1 MKSEKSCGAIVLSPD
16 NTNRKVLLIKHE
28 NGGHWAFPKGHVE
41 EGETEV
47 ETALR
52 EIKEETGLSTD
63 LSTAYRKSVSY
74 SPAPGIIKEV
84 VYFIAF
90 AHTETIEKQDAEV
103 TDFAWMPFNE
113 ALQAI
118 TYDND
123 KSILQSA
130 IDFIE
135 GMKKYEKRKG
145 VASIMRRPVF
155 TSKIAVMG
163 PAQVNDG
170 FAGGQAIESP
180 NRNRSYRAC
189 VQLRVKT
196 SSTANLS

>member
-1 MKSEKSCGAIVLSPD
+1 
-16 NTNRKVLLIKHE
+16 
-28 NGGHWAFPKGHVE
+28 
-41 EGETEV
+41 
-47 ETALR
+47 
-52 EIKEETGLSTD
+52 LSTD
-63 LSTAYRKSVSY
+63 LSTTFRKSVSY
-74 SPAPGIIKEV
+74 SPAPDVIKEV

-135 GMKKYEKRKG
+135 GMK
-145 VASIMRRPVF
+145 
-155 TSKIAVMG
+155 
-163 PAQVNDG
+163 N
-170 FAGGQAIESP
+170 
-180 NRNRSYRAC
+180 
-189 VQLRVKT
+189 
-196 SSTANLS
+196 

>member
-1 MKSEKSCGAIVLSPD
+1 MIDALRFWKSKMKQTNGASTMKSEKSCGAIVLSPD

-63 LSTAYRKSVSY
+63 LSTAFRKSVSY
-74 SPAPGIIKEV
+74 SPAPSIIKEV

-135 GMKKYEKRKG
+135 GMK
-145 VASIMRRPVF
+145 
-155 TSKIAVMG
+155 
-163 PAQVNDG
+163 N
-170 FAGGQAIESP
+170 
-180 NRNRSYRAC
+180 
-189 VQLRVKT
+189 
-196 SSTANLS
+196 

>member
-1 MKSEKSCGAIVLSPD
+1 MKSEKSCGAIVLSPGH
-16 NTNRKVLLIKHE
+16 TNRKVLLIKHE

-41 EGETEV
+41 HDETEV

-52 EIKEETGLSTD
+52 EIKEETGLDAD
-63 LSTAYRKSVSY
+63 LSTAFRKSVSY
-74 SPAPGIIKEV
+74 SPAPGVMKEV

-118 TYDND
+118 TYEND

-135 GMKKYEKRKG
+135 GMK
-145 VASIMRRPVF
+145 
-155 TSKIAVMG
+155 
-163 PAQVNDG
+163 N
-170 FAGGQAIESP
+170 
-180 NRNRSYRAC
+180 
-189 VQLRVKT
+189 
-196 SSTANLS
+196 

>member
-1 MKSEKSCGAIVLSPD
+1 MFVLKITNYGKSFISDSDANRTFFLLYCNHTSNWMKKQMNGAYTMKSEKSCGAIVLSPD

-41 EGETEV
+41 DGETEV

-52 EIKEETGLSTD
+52 EIKEETGLNTD
-63 LSTAYRKSVSY
+63 LSTAFRKSVNY
-74 SPAPGIIKEV
+74 SPAPDVMKEV

-90 AHTETIEKQDAEV
+90 AHTETLEKQDAEV

-135 GMKKYEKRKG
+135 GMK
-145 VASIMRRPVF
+145 
-155 TSKIAVMG
+155 
-163 PAQVNDG
+163 N
-170 FAGGQAIESP
+170 
-180 NRNRSYRAC
+180 
-189 VQLRVKT
+189 
-196 SSTANLS
+196 

>member
-1 MKSEKSCGAIVLSPD
+1 MTSNLTNENKDVTDFSEDDFSDLMGM
-16 NTNRKVLLIKHE
+16 
-28 NGGHWAFPKGHVE
+28 E
-41 EGETEV
+41 EGPETTETEVETKPETEV

-52 EIKEETGLSTD
+52 EIKEETGLDAD
-63 LSTAYRKSVSY
+63 LSTAFRKSVSY
-74 SPAPGIIKEV
+74 SPAPDVMKED

-123 KSILQSA
+123 KNILQSA

-135 GMKKYEKRKG
+135 GMK
-145 VASIMRRPVF
+145 
-155 TSKIAVMG
+155 
-163 PAQVNDG
+163 N
-170 FAGGQAIESP
+170 
-180 NRNRSYRAC
+180 
-189 VQLRVKT
+189 
-196 SSTANLS
+196 

>member
-1 MKSEKSCGAIVLSPD
+1 
-16 NTNRKVLLIKHE
+16 LIKHE

-41 EGETEV
+41 KGETEV

-63 LSTAYRKSVSY
+63 LSTAFRKSVSY
-74 SPAPGIIKEV
+74 SPASGIIKEV

-135 GMKKYEKRKG
+135 GMK
-145 VASIMRRPVF
+145 
-155 TSKIAVMG
+155 
-163 PAQVNDG
+163 N
-170 FAGGQAIESP
+170 
-180 NRNRSYRAC
+180 
-189 VQLRVKT
+189 
-196 SSTANLS
+196 